1 MPKSAYA
8 ERITG
13 AQVML
18 SGLSNHL
25 GQLERRGITA
35 EFVERLST
43 ETAEA
48 VTLNN
53 EQEKLKADLKTKTA
67 LLNDKLAEVAKR
79 VAEAK
84 KIVKL
89 DVPKDRWKEFGIADK
104 A

>member
-1 MPKSAYA
+1 MPKNAYS
-8 ERITG
+8 EKITR

-18 SGLSNHL
+18 SGLNNHL

-35 EFVERLST
+35 EFIDRLSA
-43 ETAEA
+43 ETAGA

-67 LLNDKLAEVAKR
+67 QLNGKLAEVAKLI
-79 VAEAK
+79 AEAK

-89 DVPKDRWKEFGIADK
+89 DVPKDQWKEFGMADK